1 MYEDGQLW
9 IGQETKFGELEG
21 KCRKLEEE
29 DGCLRLE
36 AKVGWFTN
44 WWMIRVG
51 LVLDGL
57 DGSTKNGTWRDDMID
72 VGCGQNQQ

>member
-1 MYEDGQLW
+1 MYICMCVDEGGQLW

-36 AKVGWFTN
+36 AKVGWFRR
-44 WWMIRVG
+44 IGV
-51 LVLDGL
+51 
-57 DGSTKNGTWRDDMID
+57 
-72 VGCGQNQQ
+72 